1 MEKNN
6 WDISHDVVRPE
17 LDVGMRRKMQLI
29 KDSGDKKKHVRR
41 SF

>member
-6 WDISHDVVRPE
+6 WNISHDVVRPE

-29 KDSGDKKKHVRR
+29 RTVGIR
-41 SF
+41 SM